1 MGLPLQPDLQP
12 WTPWQSR
19 TLLVAGLVAAV
30 LVLGFLAAARRTP
43 PTLLATRG
51 LPGTADYL
59 GTVERLITGARRR
72 VWLVMF
78 VIRYDEGGS
87 AHALL
92 QALAEAAARGV
103 RVQVALDSG
112 KEWNSSQVSDKH
124 VAPAAWLRAHGV
136 QVVIDEIDRTTHAKT
151 LVVDDRQV
159 VIGSHNWTHSALLQ
173 NRELSLAVD
182 DPRLAAEVAAE
193 IRRIPGWNSDY

>member
-1 MGLPLQPDLQP
+1 MGLPLQPDLHP
-12 WTPWQSR
+12 WTPWQAR
-19 TLLVAGLVAAV
+19 ALLVAGLVAAV
-30 LVLGFLAAARRTP
+30 LALGFLASARHAP
-43 PTLLATRG
+43 PALLATRG

-59 GTVERLITGARRR
+59 GTVERLIAGARQR

-78 VIRYDEGGS
+78 VIRLDEGGS
-87 AHALL
+87 AHGLL

-112 KEWNSSQVSDKH
+112 REWNSTQPSDKH

-136 QVVIDEIDRTTHAKT
+136 LVVIDELDRTTHAKT
-151 LVVDDRQV
+151 LVVDDRHV
-159 VIGSHNWTHSALLQ
+159 VIGSHNWTHSALTA

-182 DPRLAAEVAAE
+182 DPRLAAAVAAE
-193 IRRIPGWNSDY
+193 IRRIPGWDAAR